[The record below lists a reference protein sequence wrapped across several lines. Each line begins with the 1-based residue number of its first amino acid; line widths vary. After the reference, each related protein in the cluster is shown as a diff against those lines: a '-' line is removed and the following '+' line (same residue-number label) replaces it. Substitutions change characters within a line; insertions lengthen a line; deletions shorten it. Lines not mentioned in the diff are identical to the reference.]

1 MAASVLKA
9 PGYLY
14 LNGNLSQN
22 FRDWHRSY
30 QIYAIASGVSEK
42 SQKIQC
48 NVFLHV
54 AGPAAQK
61 VFSTWTIPDDEKDK
75 TELLITRFKIYS
87 EGKRNITV
95 IRYNFKT
102 RNQRPGEGFES
113 HYTELKNTV
122 KDCEFGSLEDNLLRD
137 RLVCGIIDE
146 ILREKLLQVEDLTL
160 EKCVNMCRLLESS
173 ARQLKTL
180 GSSQPEPDVHA
191 LRKNEVIRQVW
202 SKAHKWQTSPS

>member
-1 MAASVLKA
+1 MAASGLKA
-9 PGYLY
+9 PGYLD

-75 TELLITRFKIYS
+75 IEPLITRFKTLRG
-87 EGKRNITV
+87 EEK
-95 IRYNFKT
+95 YNC
-102 RNQRPGEGFES
+102 
-113 HYTELKNTV
+113 
-122 KDCEFGSLEDNLLRD
+122 D
-137 RLVCGIIDE
+137 
-146 ILREKLLQVEDLTL
+146 QV
-160 EKCVNMCRLLESS
+160 
-173 ARQLKTL
+173 
-180 GSSQPEPDVHA
+180 
-191 LRKNEVIRQVW
+191 
-202 SKAHKWQTSPS
+202 

>member
-1 MAASVLKA
+1 MAASGLKA
-9 PGYLY
+9 PGFLD

-75 TELLITRFKIYS
+75 IEPLITRFKIYC

-95 IRYNFKT
+95 IRYNFNT

-113 HYTELKNTV
+113 YYTELRNTV

-137 RLVCGIIDE
+137 RLVCGII
-146 ILREKLLQVEDLTL
+146 LMKL
-160 EKCVNMCRLLESS
+160 
-173 ARQLKTL
+173 
-180 GSSQPEPDVHA
+180 
-191 LRKNEVIRQVW
+191 
-202 SKAHKWQTSPS
+202 